1 MDSYIENILQKGVAA
16 HAQGRLQ
23 AAKSLYHRVLKS
35 YPRQPDANHNLGVM
49 ALAANDDS
57 GALELFKTALEANSK
72 IEQYWLSYIDTL
84 IQTNNLAQAKEIVEL
99 AKKNVEFTEKLK
111 IREAQLLALSV
122 KEQSKSG
129 GPSQSQLKE
138 LVDYYQSGRLSQAE
152 KLATSFTQKFPE
164 DQFCWKILGIILHQL
179 GKKNASLE
187 ATQRSVKLS
196 PEDTEALLNLG
207 IILQDLGKYE
217 EAENSYKK
225 AILLKPE
232 YPEAYN
238 NLGNTLRALNLL
250 DEAEDSFEKAIFLK
264 PEFIEAYNN
273 LGNLL
278 YKRGRLEDAEEK
290 FLQALKFA
298 PDFAETHNNLGV
310 VLKKMGRFE
319 AAEPC
324 FRQAIKLKSNY
335 PEAYNNLANALQE
348 QGSLEDAEIM
358 YLKAV
363 ELKPDYADAH
373 NNIGNARKELGK
385 LDEAVSS
392 FQQAFALRTGLL
404 PKEVDPLAPATTDLY
419 FELTNKCNFH
429 CVFCPSDSQKRIIGS
444 MDLELVKRLYD
455 EASTKKIASKVN
467 LHLMGEPTLHPDLI
481 EILKYGATKKIKTD
495 LVTNGSTLVAKNV
508 TKILDVL
515 YGTLIASHM
524 TPTEDTYQFR
534 GDVGLSWDRYIDNLR
549 ILVREYVKRRAK
561 GEESH
566 NDVKIRVMVTQ
577 NTASNVCINET
588 EHEARAI
595 LQEWNNFVSEVERE
609 EGIEPFLRKNHEAR
623 DLLRNNSQ
631 ASISYHLQK
640 GIQLT
645 FWRAFTFANTRVD
658 EGFELEPL
666 EGAAYCPHPFTDVG
680 VLWNGDVTLCCLDH
694 DGELK
699 IGNVQDASIE
709 ALISGDAAK
718 ELRASMLGERPLPPI
733 CQKCQAKP
741 VRRQKRQD

>member
-1 MDSYIENILQKGVAA
+1 MDTYIENILQKGVAA
-16 HAQGRLQ
+16 HAQGRLL
-23 AAKSLYHRVLKS
+23 AAERLYRRVLKT
-35 YPRQPDANHNLGVM
+35 YPHQPDANHNLGVM
-49 ALAANDDS
+49 ALSADDNS
-57 GALELFKTALEANSK
+57 RALALFKTALDANSK
-72 IEQYWLSYIDTL
+72 IEQYWLSYIDAL

-99 AKKNVEFTEKLK
+99 AKEKVEYTEKFKL
-111 IREAQLLALSV
+111 RESQLLALSI
-122 KEQSKSG
+122 KTQPKSA
-129 GPSQSQLKE
+129 GPSQRQLKD
-138 LVDYYQSGRLSQAE
+138 LVDHYQCGRLPEAE
-152 KLATSFTQKFPE
+152 KLATSFTETFPE
-164 DQFCWKILGIILHQL
+164 DQFCWKILGIVLNQL

-207 IILQDLGKYE
+207 IILQDLGKFE
-217 EAENSYKK
+217 EAAKSYKK
-225 AILLKPE
+225 AILLRPE

-238 NLGNTLRALNLL
+238 NLGNTFWALNLL
-250 DEAEDSFEKAIFLK
+250 DKAEDSFEKAILLK

-278 YKRGRLEDAEEK
+278 FKRGRLEDAEFK
-290 FLQALKFA
+290 FLHAL
-298 PDFAETHNNLGV
+298 DFEPTIAETHNNLGV
-310 VLKKMGRFE
+310 VLKAMGRFE
-319 AAEPC
+319 AAETC

-335 PEAYNNLANALQE
+335 PEACNNLANTLQE
-348 QGSLEDAEIM
+348 QGRFEDAEIL

-363 ELKPDYADAH
+363 ELKPDYAEAY
-373 NNIGNARKELGK
+373 NNMGNARKELGK

-404 PKEVDPLAPATTDLY
+404 PEGDDPLAPATTDLY

-455 EASTKKIASKVN
+455 EASTKKIATKVN

-481 EILKYGATKKIKTD
+481 AILKYGATKKIKTD
-495 LVTNGSTLVAKNV
+495 LVTNGSTLVTKNV
-508 TKILDVL
+508 NKLLDAL

-561 GEESH
+561 GEESK
-566 NDVKIRVMVTQ
+566 NNLIIRVMVTQ
-577 NTASNVCINET
+577 NTASNVSINET

-609 EGIEPFLRKNHEAR
+609 EGIKSFPRKDPDAQ

-631 ASISYHLQK
+631 ASISYQLQK

-658 EGFELEPL
+658 DGFELEPL
-666 EGAAYCPHPFTDVG
+666 EGTAYCPHPFTDVG

-699 IGNVQDASIE
+699 IGNVRDASIE
-709 ALISGDAAK
+709 TLIKGDAAK
-718 ELRASMLGERPLPPI
+718 QLRASMIGEGPLPPL

-741 VRRQKRQD
+741 VRRQRLKG

>member
-1 MDSYIENILQKGVAA
+1 MDSYIESILQKGVAA
-16 HAQGRLQ
+16 HAQGKLQ
-23 AAKSLYHRVLKS
+23 TAERLYHRVLKS
-35 YPRQPDANHNLGVM
+35 YPHQPDANHNLGVM
-49 ALAANDDS
+49 ALSANDNS
-57 GALELFKTALEANSK
+57 RALELFKTALKANSK
-72 IEQYWLSYIDTL
+72 IEQYWLSYIDAL
-84 IQTNNLAQAKEIVEL
+84 IHTRDLAQAQKAVKL
-99 AKKNVEFTEKLK
+99 AKKKVEYKEKLK

-122 KEQSKSG
+122 KVQSKSD
-129 GPSQSQLKE
+129 GPSQCQLKE
-138 LVDYYQSGRLSQAE
+138 LVAYYQSGRLPEAE

-164 DQFCWKILGIILHQL
+164 DQFCWKILGIILNQL

-187 ATQRSVKLS
+187 ATQRSVTLS
-196 PEDTEALLNLG
+196 PEDTEALFNLG
-207 IILQDLGKYE
+207 IILQDLGKFE

-238 NLGNTLRALNLL
+238 NLGNTLWALNLL
-250 DEAEDSFEKAIFLK
+250 DKAENSFEEAISLK

-278 YKRGRLEDAEEK
+278 YEKGRLEEAESK
-290 FLQALKFA
+290 FLQALDFA
-298 PDFAETHNNLGV
+298 PNVAETHNNLGV
-310 VLKKMGRFE
+310 VLKAMGRFE

-335 PEAYNNLANALQE
+335 PEAHNNLANTLQE
-348 QGSLEDAEIM
+348 QGSFEEAEIV
-358 YLKAV
+358 YLRAI
-363 ELKPDYADAH
+363 ELRPEYAEAH
-373 NNIGNARKELGK
+373 NNMGNARKEIGK

-404 PKEVDPLAPATTDLY
+404 PKEDDPLAPATTDLY

-444 MDLELVKRLYD
+444 MDLELVKRLYN

-508 TKILDVL
+508 PKILDSL

-524 TPTEDTYQFR
+524 TPTEDTYKFR
-534 GDVGLSWDRYIDNLR
+534 GDVGLSWDRYIDNYR

-561 GEESH
+561 GEESQ
-566 NDVKIRVMVTQ
+566 NNVKIRVMVTQ
-577 NTASNVCINET
+577 NTASNVSINET
-588 EHEARAI
+588 AHEARAI

-609 EGIEPFLRKNHEAR
+609 EGIEPFPRKDPEAR

-640 GIQLT
+640 GLQLT

-666 EGAAYCPHPFTDVG
+666 EGTAYCPHPFTDVG

-709 ALISGDAAK
+709 ALIKGDAAR
-718 ELRASMLGERPLPPI
+718 ELRASMMGERPLPPI

-741 VRRQKRQD
+741 VRRQQLQG